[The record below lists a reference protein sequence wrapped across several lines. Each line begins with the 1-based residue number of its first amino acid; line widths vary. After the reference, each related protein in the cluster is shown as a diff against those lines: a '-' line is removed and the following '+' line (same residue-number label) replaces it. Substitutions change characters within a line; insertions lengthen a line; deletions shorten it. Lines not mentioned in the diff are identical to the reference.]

1 MADLR
6 YAIADVVVGLKMHPL
21 FNTRI
26 WVLLLMLTTVLNSHA
41 QSIYIDA
48 SDAEEITLSSNTL
61 HGEAVVEIQVQDPA
75 GDQFTQP
82 SVTSPADLQRM
93 PFHQEVLE
101 AAHQTSLAPA
111 LIHAVI
117 AVESRHNPKAVS
129 KKGAMG
135 LMQLMPATAQDFGL
149 SRVRLQDSRQN
160 ILVGAQYLKTLLRQ
174 FDGDLELALAAYNAG
189 PAAVKKYHD
198 RIPPFEE
205 TKRYVPKVLK
215 YYRKYAS

>member
-1 MADLR
+1 
-6 YAIADVVVGLKMHPL
+6 MHLL
-21 FNTRI
+21 FNTSI
-26 WVLLLMLTTVLNSHA
+26 WVLLFMLTTVLNSHA

-48 SDAEEITLSSNTL
+48 SDADEITLSSNTL
-61 HGEAVVEIQVQDPA
+61 QGEAVVEIQVEDAA
-75 GDQFTQP
+75 GDQFTQ
-82 SVTSPADLQRM
+82 SYVTMTSPADLQRM

-174 FDGDLELALAAYNAG
+174 FDGNLELALAAYNAG

>member
-1 MADLR
+1 MQPSPNMRL
-6 YAIADVVVGLKMHPL
+6 
-21 FNTRI
+21 
-26 WVLLLMLTTVLNSHA
+26 WVLLLTLFAVSNSYA
-41 QSIYIDA
+41 QSLYMDA
-48 SDAEEITLSSNTL
+48 SDADEITLSSNAL
-61 HGEAVVEIQVQDPA
+61 SGAAVEEIQVEELVAVQ
-75 GDQFTQP
+75 QLQSSNFT
-82 SVTSPADLQRM
+82 TLQRM

-101 AAHQTSLAPA
+101 AAKQTTLEPA

-117 AVESRHNPKAVS
+117 AVESKHNPKAVS

-149 SRVRLQDSRQN
+149 NRVRLQDNRQN
-160 ILVGAQYLKTLLRQ
+160 ILVGAKYLKALLRQ
-174 FDGDLELALAAYNAG
+174 FDGNLELALAAYNAG

-205 TKRYVPKVLK
+205 TKLYVPKVLK

>member
-1 MADLR
+1 MQPSPNMRL
-6 YAIADVVVGLKMHPL
+6 
-21 FNTRI
+21 
-26 WVLLLMLTTVLNSHA
+26 WVLLLTLFAVSNSYA
-41 QSIYIDA
+41 QSLYMDA
-48 SDAEEITLSSNTL
+48 SDADEITLSSNAL
-61 HGEAVVEIQVQDPA
+61 SGAAVEEIQVEELVAVQ
-75 GDQFTQP
+75 QLQSSNFT
-82 SVTSPADLQRM
+82 TLQRM

-101 AAHQTSLAPA
+101 AAKQTTLEPA

-117 AVESRHNPKAVS
+117 AVESKHNPKAVS

-149 SRVRLQDSRQN
+149 NRVRLQDSRQN
-160 ILVGAQYLKTLLRQ
+160 ILVGAKYLKALLRQ
-174 FDGDLELALAAYNAG
+174 FDGNLELALAAYNAG

-205 TKRYVPKVLK
+205 TKLYVPKVLK